1 MSKAKDGASNDV
13 GREASV
19 LNRETLASLERVLQ
33 GLKFG
38 TVTIFVQ
45 DGVIVQIERTEKVRL
60 R

>member
-1 MSKAKDGASNDV
+1 MSKPKEGMPINT
-13 GREASV
+13 GREVSP
-19 LNRETLASLERVLQ
+19 LNRETLASLERALQ

-38 TVTIFVQ
+38 TVTMFVQ

>member
-1 MSKAKDGASNDV
+1 MPINT
-13 GREASV
+13 GREVSP
-19 LNRETLASLERVLQ
+19 LNRETLASLERALQ

-38 TVTIFVQ
+38 TVTMFVQ

>member
-1 MSKAKDGASNDV
+1 MSNHS
-13 GREASV
+13 GREVSP
-19 LNRETLASLERVLQ
+19 LDRETLAPLERALQ

>member
-1 MSKAKDGASNDV
+1 MSKPKDGMSNHS
-13 GREASV
+13 GREVSP
-19 LNRETLASLERVLQ
+19 LDRETLAPLERALQ